1 LLLLVNLEGLEAN
14 KSGKE
19 QNDTKID
26 EDAAG
31 AEERRRRK
39 KRMKND
45 EDRNGPGLQK
55 SEGSEQPQC
64 QFPTVVKMYLCFTV
78 SGHTGQVSNADL
90 VFSLGKFYF
99 RSIAYN
105 ITVPKVTFK
114 YSSFLSVDT
123 TTHHKSSKIVESHPQ
138 IHNAHAQIQKLD

>member
-1 LLLLVNLEGLEAN
+1 MLLLVNLEGLEAN

-45 EDRNGPGLQK
+45 EDRSGQGLQK
-55 SEGSEQPQC
+55 SEGSEQPRC
-64 QFPTVVKMYLCFTV
+64 HFATVVKMYLCFRV
-78 SGHTGQVSNADL
+78 
-90 VFSLGKFYF
+90 
-99 RSIAYN
+99 
-105 ITVPKVTFK
+105 
-114 YSSFLSVDT
+114 
-123 TTHHKSSKIVESHPQ
+123 
-138 IHNAHAQIQKLD
+138 